1 MTQPLWQKSTTSI
14 NQTMMD
20 YMAGED
26 IVLDRELI
34 QYDIV
39 ASKAHVEGLQSI
51 GILTQDESSQL
62 VEQLQTLSEALLN
75 KEFILDNRFEDCH
88 SAIEHWLVEK
98 LGELGKKVHTGR
110 SRNDQILTATR
121 LFLKASL
128 TCVLELCQ
136 ECANA
141 CLTQAEKGQDQPM
154 PGYTHLQQAVPSSTG
169 MWFAGFAESMIDNLI
184 SLKAAIELVDANP
197 LGTAAGYGVNLPL
210 DRKLTTEKLDF
221 SRLQINP
228 IYAQNSRGKFE
239 IAALNAMSL
248 CLLDVRRYC
257 WDISL
262 FTTQEFQ
269 MVKLPDEMMTGSSIM
284 PNKNNPDLVELMR
297 AAYAVIQSAMI
308 ELQSLLSLPSGYQRD
323 LQLTKGPL
331 LRGVKK
337 AIDTMSLFQAL
348 IEGTEFIK
356 KSCEEKIDAAMY
368 ATDLAIELSAQNIP
382 FRTAYQ
388 QVANSYD
395 ELEQRQPIDSVK
407 ARVSP
412 GGCGNLLLEEL
423 KQRLDALSI

>member
-1 MTQPLWQKSTTSI
+1 MTQPLWQKSSSSI

-26 IVLDRELI
+26 ILLDQQLI
-34 QYDIV
+34 QYDII
-39 ASKAHVEGLQSI
+39 ASQAHVLGLQSI
-51 GILTQDESSQL
+51 KLLTQNESDSLIQEL
-62 VEQLQTLSEALLN
+62 STLSVALVN
-75 KEFILDNRFEDCH
+75 GDFVLDNRFEDCH
-88 SAIEHWLVEK
+88 SAIEYWLVK
-98 LGELGKKVHTGR
+98 RLGDLGKKIHTGR

-121 LFLKASL
+121 LYLKASL
-128 TCVLELCQ
+128 ETVIKQCKQAAQ
-136 ECANA
+136 E
-141 CLTQAEKGQDQPM
+141 CLTQAEKGKSQPM
-154 PGYTHLQQAVPSSTG
+154 PGYTHLQQAVPSSSG

-184 SLKAAIELVDANP
+184 SLNAALELVNANP

-210 DRKLTTEKLDF
+210 DRELTTQELGF
-221 SRLQINP
+221 ERMQINP

-262 FTTQEFQ
+262 FTTQEFA

-297 AAYAVIQSAMI
+297 ASYAVLQSSI
-308 ELQSLLSLPSGYQRD
+308 TELQSLLSLPSGYQRD
-323 LQLTKGPL
+323 LQLSKGPM
-331 LRGVKK
+331 LRGIKK
-337 AIDTMSLFQAL
+337 TIDTLSLFPAL
-348 IEGTEFIK
+348 IVGTQFIPE
-356 KSCEEKIDAAMY
+356 SCENKIDAAMY
-368 ATDLAIELSAQNIP
+368 ATDLAIELSAEGVP

-395 ELEQRQPIDSVK
+395 KLEQRKPMDSLNQ
-407 ARVSP
+407 RVSA
-412 GGCGNLLLEEL
+412 GGCGNLLLDKMNKRL
-423 KQRLDALSI
+423 KQ

>member
-1 MTQPLWQKSTTSI
+1 MTQPLWHKSTTSI
-14 NQTMMD
+14 NEVMMQ

-26 IVLDRELI
+26 IILDRELI
-34 QYDIV
+34 QYDIQ
-39 ASKAHVEGLQSI
+39 ASKAHVKGLLSI
-51 GILTQDESSQL
+51 QILSSRES
-62 VEQLQTLSEALLN
+62 EQLIEQLESLSHALVSRD
-75 KEFILDNRFEDCH
+75 FSLDARFEDCH
-88 SAIEHWLVEK
+88 SAIEHWLIDK
-98 LGELGKKVHTGR
+98 LGDLGKKVHTGR
-110 SRNDQILTATR
+110 SRNDQILVATR
-121 LFLKASL
+121 LYLKASL
-128 TCVLELCQ
+128 TEVINQCKQSAQVCLE
-136 ECANA
+136 
-141 CLTQAEKGQDQPM
+141 QAEKNKSQAM
-154 PGYTHLQQAVPSSTG
+154 PGYTHLQQAVPSSAG

-184 SLKAAIELVDANP
+184 GLNSALNLVDSNP

-210 DRKLTTEKLDF
+210 DRELTTQELEF
-221 SRLQINP
+221 SRMQINP

-262 FTTQEFQ
+262 FTTQEFG

-297 AAYAVIQSAMI
+297 ASYSVVQAASL

-331 LRGVKK
+331 LRATKK
-337 AIDTMSLFQAL
+337 VIETMMLFPTL
-348 IEGTEFIK
+348 VVGTQF
-356 KSCEEKIDAAMY
+356 KSAECEEKISAPMY
-368 ATDLAIELSAQNIP
+368 ATDLAIELSAQDIP

-388 QVANSYD
+388 QVANSD
-395 ELEQRQPIDSVK
+395 EELGLRSPIDSIQ

-412 GGCGNLLLEEL
+412 GSCANLMLDEL
-423 KQRLDALSI
+423 KARLADMN